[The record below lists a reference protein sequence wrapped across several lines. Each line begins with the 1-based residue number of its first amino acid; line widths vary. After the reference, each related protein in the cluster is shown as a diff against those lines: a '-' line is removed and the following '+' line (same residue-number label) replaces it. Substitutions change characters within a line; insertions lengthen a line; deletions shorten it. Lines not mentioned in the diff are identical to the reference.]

1 MTGNGNRYAATWSYG
16 RRLTGLSSGSEAFS
30 YSYNADGIRTAK
42 TVNGVKH
49 TYALSGTTIL
59 NEEWTENGVQHL
71 LMYVYDANG
80 SPTGMVYRNSTMA
93 ANATEEYLFV
103 KNIQGDILYVYSSTG
118 NKLVSY
124 VYDAWGNI
132 ISTTYSNGG
141 ATTAARFNPFT
152 YRGYYRD
159 SETGMYY
166 LNSRYYNPKMGR
178 FINADNQLSGGDLL
192 GYNLYAYCGNN
203 PVNRVDPT
211 GEAWWHWAL
220 AAVAVAVTAVT
231 LGAAAPAAACTLS
244 IVAMSAGV
252 SATVASAAATAV
264 TVGTVALA
272 SAYAGD
278 VAYQAMTGESPLLNA
293 LHGNEDLYN
302 AGAFVATVA
311 TAGMLEMAASSPG
324 VCFIAGTKVSTENG
338 RVPIENI
345 TAGMRVYAHNPETG
359 ETELK
364 DVVRTFV
371 RESNELVHIS
381 VNGEEIISTPTHP
394 FWVPVKGWTKAI
406 QLRAGDRLQLLNGEY
421 VVIEQVQHE
430 LLESPITVY
439 NFEVADFHTY
449 YVTES
454 QVLVHNAN
462 CNKMGTPK
470 GNMTGDHDRQ
480 NKQVRD
486 ALNAIGQ
493 NTPENKR
500 ILHDAIHGLGYG
512 YQEILNEAI
521 YLFGDKRK

>member
-1 MTGNGNRYAATWSYG
+1 M
-16 RRLTGLSSGSEAFS
+16 
-30 YSYNADGIRTAK
+30 
-42 TVNGVKH
+42 
-49 TYALSGTTIL
+49 
-59 NEEWTENGVQHL
+59 
-71 LMYVYDANG
+71 MYVYDANG
-80 SPTGMVYRNSTMA
+80 SPVGMVYRNSTMA
-93 ANATEEYLFV
+93 ADATKEYLFV

-141 ATTAARFNPFT
+141 GTSAARFNPFT

-338 RVPIENI
+338 RIPIENI
-345 TAGMRVYAHNPETG
+345 AAGMRVYAHNPETG

-364 DVVRTFV
+364 EVVRTFV

-430 LLESPITVY
+430 LLESPVKVY
-439 NFEVADFHTY
+439 NFEVEGFHTY
-449 YVTES
+449 FVGYGS
-454 QVLVHNAN
+454 VLVHNTCTN
-462 CNKMGTPK
+462 DNPLDGLKYSDKVKSQMD
-470 GNMTGDHDRQ
+470 MTDNHGF
-480 NKQVRD
+480 
-486 ALNAIGQ
+486 
-493 NTPENKR
+493 PR
-500 ILHDAIHGLGYG
+500 IVDNYGGYG
-512 YQEILNEAI
+512 RTSQITGGDGLPYIKVQIPGSYNGYDGMFEYIFDLNMYCNHRVFI
-521 YLFGDKRK
+521 IKWPGN